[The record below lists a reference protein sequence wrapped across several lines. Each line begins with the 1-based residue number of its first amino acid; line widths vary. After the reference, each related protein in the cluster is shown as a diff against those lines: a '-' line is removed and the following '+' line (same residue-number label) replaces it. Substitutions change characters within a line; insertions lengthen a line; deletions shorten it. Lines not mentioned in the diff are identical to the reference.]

1 MVRSCFRQK
10 AGTGRFRKQDLSAG
24 GIREMKKA
32 NLFVLLVAL
41 GVVAW
46 GAPVANVHAVGQSA
60 VLTSQQD
67 EPAEPA
73 EQETEAQTFTGQI
86 MNHDG
91 KYALHGDDGK
101 TYQLDDQDKA
111 KDFDGKKV
119 KVVGT
124 LDEESMTIHINQIE
138 EVEA

>member
-1 MVRSCFRQK
+1 
-10 AGTGRFRKQDLSAG
+10 
-24 GIREMKKA
+24 MKKA
-32 NLFVLLVAL
+32 NLFVMLVAL

-46 GAPVANVHAVGQSA
+46 AVPVASVHAVGHNA
-60 VLTSQQD
+60 VLTAQQD

-73 EQETEAQTFTGQI
+73 AQETEAQTFTGQI

-91 KYALHGDDGK
+91 KYALHGEDGK

-124 LDEESMTIHINQIE
+124 LDEENMTIHVNEIE